1 MSSMQEPEIEQQFLF
16 TNQIYREKGLFIG
29 DDQPLLQVTCVFISQ
44 LVRLSFH
51 PEENEGIVF

>member
-1 MSSMQEPEIEQQFLF
+1 MQEPEIEQQFLF